1 MKDLY
6 NKTILIGREPEKG
19 RLLIAVNTGSGTKS
33 GAIGAPGSVSMGVSR
48 CIPAQGKAH
57 CKIDIDNNGNI
68 RIANIKEE
76 NITYVNG
83 TEVFAKTVKENCT
96 IALGRDKYTV
106 EMKAILD
113 CAKKILSA
121 NNAAPQPVKQQAGQ
135 QAISE
140 TFDIDHLEKVWNEYH
155 RKSVHL
161 QLSQKKQN
169 IIKGLYLP
177 CTLVST
183 LIGIFAKELGLDKSI
198 SDALSYS
205 MYGIAAFFLFYGL
218 YKSITDK
225 SITMKE
231 KLNDWLMDNYVCPN
245 PECRHFMGN
254 QPFKVLKQNKNCPY
268 CKCKYTV
275 SNKS

>member
-1 MKDLY
+1 MKNLY

-19 RLLIAVNTGSGTKS
+19 RLLIAVNTGSGTKT

-113 CAKKILSA
+113 CAKKILI
-121 NNAAPQPVKQQAGQ
+121 G
-135 QAISE
+135 E
-140 TFDIDHLEKVWNEYH
+140 TFSIDHLEKVWNDYH

-177 CTLVST
+177 CTLIST

-245 PECRHFMGN
+245 PECGHFMGN
-254 QPFKVLKQNKNCPY
+254 QPFKVLKQNKNCPH